1 MSRSAFT
8 IAGAVALA
16 LSLSACDAVTE
27 KAATPETAAP
37 TPGAPPTEPA
47 ATPQA
52 TPLTAS
58 GAAQPLTAEDAGDE
72 SLQSAASVVRV
83 DWVGDNQAKLFGT
96 AGGDPAMNGLYAYI
110 GFYVSPAEPWA
121 IYRLGDILN
130 YTVLSSSPGRADL
143 EIHESTMNDATGEIG
158 ERRRRVIVQW
168 TMGSDEGPPTSV
180 TVTPAQ

>member
-1 MSRSAFT
+1 MSRFAFT

-16 LSLSACDAVTE
+16 LSLSACDAVTD
-27 KAATPETAAP
+27 KASTPETAAP

-47 ATPQA
+47 ATPLA
-52 TPLTAS
+52 AS

-121 IYRLGDILN
+121 IYRLGDILD